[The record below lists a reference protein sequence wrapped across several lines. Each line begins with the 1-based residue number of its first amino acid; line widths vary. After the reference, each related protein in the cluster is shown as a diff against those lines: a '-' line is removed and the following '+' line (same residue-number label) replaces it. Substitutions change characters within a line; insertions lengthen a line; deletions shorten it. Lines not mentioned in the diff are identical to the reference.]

1 MVVARVSWMIL
12 AGAFARLF
20 TEGMTGVRVYLAV
33 VALDAKASVATHPR
47 SKLYCRNTY
56 SDMLLFDAISTR

>member
-1 MVVARVSWMIL
+1 MGNVRIREAEDMVVARASWMIL

-33 VALDAKASVATHPR
+33 VAFDAKA
-47 SKLYCRNTY
+47 
-56 SDMLLFDAISTR
+56 